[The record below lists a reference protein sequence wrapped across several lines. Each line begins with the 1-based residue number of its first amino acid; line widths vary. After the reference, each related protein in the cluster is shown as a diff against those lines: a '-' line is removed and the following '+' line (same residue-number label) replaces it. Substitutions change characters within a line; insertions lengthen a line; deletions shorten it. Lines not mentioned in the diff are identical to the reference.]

1 MANCNDKVAEKMSN
15 SINISAKSMTALIQR
30 RGNDET
36 MAPHIDHYKYP
47 QLYPNMQAGNYLKTS
62 SI

>member
-36 MAPHIDHYKYP
+36 MTSHIDHSKYP